1 MKLIIQHTPGL
12 QLHRSIELRMVA
24 CALLF
29 WMVGLTGF
37 SQSMSIGAQGNKP
50 DSSAMLDV
58 TSSTRGFLM
67 PRLTKAQRMAIANP
81 AQGLMVFQKD
91 LLRGLYIYDTAF
103 SAWDH
108 ILDST
113 EIKLLID
120 SLGSY
125 GLDSVLNLGNDA
137 GGNGI
142 VNLDTVVIGDSI
154 GDYVLHIKDTTSNL
168 SVNASFGT
176 GMLVTSKYN
185 PRIYLENQSHSDS
198 NKLMSLGFDGEELYF
213 GSLLNDGQTWKNQFN
228 LAMSTN
234 GRVGVNQLSSNNAR
248 LTVFR
253 SAIDSTDFGAG
264 HSTIY
269 GYRGGTNTNTSGGT
283 SWAENGVDAGVK
295 GYSYWGNNYT
305 AGVAGYNYMD
315 YELSAGVIGSSPSA
329 VTMGALAFKDASS
342 YRWGMYTNASANI
355 DDYLVVNATLD
366 SNSRLSV
373 ARVADVTTGDF
384 GPDQSTI
391 YGYRGGS
398 VVDTNGGSGWFEG
411 GIDAAIKGY
420 SFWGNNYTAGLAGYN
435 YNDYNLSAGVI
446 GSDQSASYWGAL
458 GFKDSTGTTW
468 GVYTAQRAFVGDR
481 LSIGGISPNA
491 SLSIENNVGDFFGGL
506 NLKDNIGN
514 DWYMYQDATQGLRLR
529 DDATDVM
536 TITNA
541 GDVGIGT
548 MSPDEKLHVEG
559 PAILSTTR
567 YESGTFLPGV
577 SNALGTVV
585 VIDVSGAL
593 GDYWNAEI
601 RVTGQSGTEQCG
613 ATWVVSKPNLA
624 DDVYFH
630 LVTSFT
636 TSGTYLAIPTIAYN
650 AGSDQITVTKPA
662 SALSSGVTVFFV
674 NMESQ
679 AYNSVHPTF
688 N

>member
-1 MKLIIQHTPGL
+1 MIVKALISFTCFATL
-12 QLHRSIELRMVA
+12 
-24 CALLF
+24 LLF
-29 WMVGLTGF
+29 LGMEAKG
-37 SQSMSIGAQGNKP
+37 QSMSIGAQGNKP

-58 TSSTRGFLM
+58 TSSSRGFLM
-67 PRLTKAQRMAIANP
+67 PRLTKAQRMSISTP

-91 LLRGLYIYDTAF
+91 FRRGLYIYDTAF

-113 EIKLLID
+113 EIKLLMD

-125 GLDSVLNLGNDA
+125 GIDSVLNLGNDA

-142 VNLDTVVIGDSI
+142 FNLDTVVIGDTT

-168 SVNASFGT
+168 LVNASFGT

-213 GSLLNDGQTWKNQFN
+213 GSLLDNGQTWKNQFN
-228 LAMSTN
+228 LAMSTE
-234 GRVGVNQLSSNNAR
+234 GRVGINQLSSNTSR

-253 SAIDSTDFGAG
+253 SATDSTDFGAG
-264 HSTIY
+264 QSSIY
-269 GYRGGTNTNTSGGT
+269 GYRGGTNANTAGGT
-283 SWAENGVDAGVK
+283 GWAEDEVDAAVK

-305 AGVAGYNYMD
+305 AGVAGYNFMD
-315 YELSAGVIGSSPSA
+315 FGHSAGVIGSSQGA
-329 VTMGALAFKDASS
+329 VTMGALAYNDASL
-342 YRWGMYTNASANI
+342 YRWGVFTNASANI

-366 SNSRLSV
+366 SNNRVTV
-373 ARVADVTTGDF
+373 ARTADVASGDF
-384 GPDQSTI
+384 GPDRSTI

-398 VVDTNGGSGWFEG
+398 ATAANGGTGWSEDG
-411 GIDAAIKGY
+411 VDAAIKGY

-435 YNDYNLSAGVI
+435 FNDFNRSAGVI
-446 GSDQSASYWGAL
+446 GSDQSASNWGAL
-458 GFKDSTGTTW
+458 GFRDSTGTSW
-468 GVYTAQRAFVGDR
+468 GMYTAQRAFVGDR
-481 LSIGGISPNA
+481 LSIGGTSPNA
-491 SLSIENNVGDFFGGL
+491 SLSIQNNLGDFNGGL
-506 NLKDNIGN
+506 NLKDNAGN
-514 DWYMYQDATQGLRLR
+514 DWYLFQDPAQGLKIR
-529 DDATDVM
+529 DDATDVL
-536 TITNA
+536 TITNT
-541 GDVGIGT
+541 GNVGIGT
-548 MSPDEKLHVEG
+548 TSPTEKLEVAG
-559 PAILSTTR
+559 SAILSNTR
-567 YESGTFLPGV
+567 YESGTFFPGV
-577 SNALGTVV
+577 SNASGTVV
-585 VIDVSGAL
+585 IIDVSGAL

-613 ATWVVSKPNLA
+613 ATWIASKPNLA
-624 DDVYFH
+624 DDVFFNQ
-630 LVTSFT
+630 VSSFT
-636 TSGTYLAIPTIAYN
+636 TNVTYLSTPTITYN
-650 AGSDQITVTKPA
+650 SSTDQITVTKPA